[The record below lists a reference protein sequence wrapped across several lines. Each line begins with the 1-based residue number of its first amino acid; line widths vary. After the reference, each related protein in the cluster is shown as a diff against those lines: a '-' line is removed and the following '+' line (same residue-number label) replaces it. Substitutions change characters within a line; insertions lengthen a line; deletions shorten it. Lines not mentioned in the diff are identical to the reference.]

1 MINLNNVIIEYP
13 LMQFNSHSLRARIEY
28 FLRLRKGSDYKE
40 ISPKVVGLNDVTLSI
55 NPGDRVSVIGHN
67 GAGKTTLLRAMS
79 GIYPSTST
87 KGRISVEGSIS
98 SIIDISFGF
107 EDELSGIK
115 NIELGLVF
123 AGKTFSQAKELA
135 PIIAHEA
142 LIGDAIHR
150 PIYTYSTGMALRVAF
165 ALATYEQPEIL
176 IMDEILGAGDEAFR
190 SIAQNKIDNL
200 IDNSK
205 ICVLSTHDLAAVRKY
220 TTKCLLMNKGSVQ
233 FYGDVEEAID
243 IYLSDVHKQ

>member
-1 MINLNNVIIEYP
+1 M
-13 LMQFNSHSLRARIEY
+13 RARIEY
-28 FLRLRKGSDYKE
+28 FLRLKKGSDCKE

-67 GAGKTTLLRAMS
+67 GAGKTTLLRAIS
-79 GIYPSTST
+79 GIYPAT
-87 KGRISVEGSIS
+87 KGSISVEGHIS

-123 AGKTFSQAKELA
+123 AGKTFSEAKELA
-135 PIIAHEA
+135 PIIAQEA
-142 LIGDAIHR
+142 LIGDAIYR

-176 IMDEILGAGDEAFR
+176 VMDEILGAGDEAFR

-200 IDNSK
+200 IENSK
-205 ICVLSTHDLAAVRKY
+205 ICVLSTHDFGAVRKY

-233 FYGDVEEAID
+233 FYGDVDEAID